1 MKPLRDMRVLALDS
15 AAEGALARLLTSFG
29 ADVRAVHHSAPESE
43 LPDAQFLIENMG
55 LPALKKAGFSRERIE
70 QINPRLIHVSV
81 TTFGSEGPRAGW
93 RGNELIA
100 SAMGGT
106 LRVTGDPDRPPVK
119 EALEACWFH
128 ADMVAAAGA
137 MAAWVELANTGRG
150 QHVDVSVQEVAFSRN
165 VNGVLVWQFDRRKLH
180 RVGGAL
186 NYGRATVRCIW
197 PLADGF
203 CFHTLMTGR
212 FGAPANQ
219 ALSDWIDET
228 GLANPL
234 QGVDWS
240 KYNRSTL
247 DPETR
252 RQWEQAIEA
261 FFSTRTRHEIATEG
275 RRRGINATVVAE
287 PGDVL
292 ADPHL
297 QARDF
302 WTRDQAGR
310 RTPSRFVAI
319 VEGSADASPRSPA
332 TTGELIPTTQLTA
345 CAGALNPTTQLTA
358 REGAATPME
367 PGSGDSRSHSRPGPL
382 KGLRVLDFSWALV
395 GSITTKVLGD
405 LGCDVVKVESRSRP
419 CLSRIDVQVNASRAD
434 SFDDKPWFAHLNTSK
449 RSLALDLK
457 LPQSREVLDPLL
469 DWADIVVENFSP
481 GTMARLGLDYAFLQ
495 KRHPG
500 LIMVSGSVY
509 GQTGPLAESW
519 GVDGTGAALSG
530 RTFLTG
536 WPDRSPV
543 IPGAVPYGD
552 VIVPY
557 VMAAATAAAVDYR
570 RRTGVGCHIDAA
582 MYEIC
587 VQQMHGAILAA
598 DRGERPTRQGNDD
611 ARMLH
616 QGVYP
621 AAGDDQWLAIT
632 LASQADWERLCAM
645 ARLDSTASPQA
656 SNAALTAWCRQHEA
670 HTLMEQLQAVGIAAG
685 VVQDIED
692 LMERD
697 PQIAARQGLIDL
709 HHPLLGKFGHVRTPI
724 SFSTSAT
731 SPYRAPSIGEHS
743 ITIAKDLCGLSDA
756 RIDELQ
762 QLGVFR

>member
-1 MKPLRDMRVLALDS
+1 MKPLEAAHAGGALEPLHEKQAGGTLKPLLQEEHAGGAMKLLKDMRVLALDD
-15 AAEGALARLLTSFG
+15 AADGALCRLLSSFG
-29 ADVRAVHHSAPESE
+29 ADVRRVHITTLANE
-43 LPDAQFLIENMG
+43 LPHAHFLVEGMG
-55 LPALKKAGFSRERIE
+55 VPALSRAGFERAHIE
-70 QINPRLIHVSV
+70 ELNPRLVHVSV
-81 TTFGSEGPRAGW
+81 TTFGSKGTRAEW
-93 RGNELIA
+93 RGGELIA

-106 LRVTGDPDRPPVK
+106 LRVTGDIDRSPVK
-119 EALEACWFH
+119 EALDACWFH

-137 MAAWVELANTGRG
+137 MAALVELTNTGRG

-165 VNGVLVWQFDRRKLH
+165 VNGILVWQFDRRKLQ

-219 ALSDWIDET
+219 ALSDWIDEI
-228 GLANPL
+228 GSSNPL
-234 QGVDWS
+234 RGVDWAR
-240 KYNRSTL
+240 YNRSTL
-247 DPETR
+247 DPQTR
-252 RQWEQAIEA
+252 REWEQAIEN
-261 FFSTRTRHEIATEG
+261 FFSTRTRHEISTEG

-287 PGDVL
+287 PSDVL
-292 ADPHL
+292 ADAHL
-297 QARDF
+297 EARDF
-302 WTRDQAGR
+302 WVRDDHGK
-310 RTPSRFVAI
+310 RTPSRFVSI
-319 VEGSADASPRSPA
+319 TEGSSPA
-332 TTGELIPTTQLTA
+332 PIRSDVR
-345 CAGALNPTTQLTA
+345 ALERT
-358 REGAATPME
+358 
-367 PGSGDSRSHSRPGPL
+367 GPL

-405 LGCDVVKVESRSRP
+405 LGCDVIKVETRSRP

-457 LPQSREVLDPLL
+457 LPRSREVLDPLL

-481 GTMARLGLDYAFLQ
+481 GTMARLGLDYASLQ
-495 KRHPG
+495 KRNPNV
-500 LIMVSGSVY
+500 IMVSGSVF

-536 WPDRSPV
+536 WPDRNPV

-570 RRTGVGCHIDAA
+570 RRTGKGCHIDAA

-587 VQQMHGAILAA
+587 VQQMHDAILAA
-598 DRGERPTRQGNDD
+598 EHGARPSRQGNNDPKVF
-611 ARMLH
+611 H
-616 QGVYP
+616 QGVY
-621 AAGDDQWLAIT
+621 ATTGEDQWIAIT
-632 LASQADWERLCAM
+632 LAAQSDWERLCAM
-645 ARLDSTASPQA
+645 ARLDPNQSPRDAEQA
-656 SNAALTAWCRQHEA
+656 LNAWTQQHAA
-670 HTLMEQLQAVGIAAG
+670 HTLMEQLQASGIAAG
-685 VVQDIED
+685 VVQDIQD
-692 LMERD
+692 LTERD
-697 PQIAARQGLIDL
+697 PQIAARHALL
-709 HHPLLGKFGHVRTPI
+709 NLEHPLLGVFGHVRTPI
-724 SFSTSAT
+724 DFSSTVI

-743 ITIAKDLCGLSDA
+743 LSIAEELCGLSA
-756 RIDELQ
+756 SRIEELER
-762 QLGVFR
+762 LGVFR

>member
-1 MKPLRDMRVLALDS
+1 MTPLHGLRVLALNE
-15 AAEGALARLLTSFG
+15 AAHGSLARMLATFG
-29 ADVRAVHHSAPESE
+29 AEAVPVSLALLAEEIPRAH
-43 LPDAQFLIENMG
+43 FLIEDIG
-55 LPALKKAGFSRERIE
+55 LPALRRAGFSRERIE
-70 QINPRLIHVSV
+70 QLNPRLVHVSV
-81 TTFGSEGPRAGW
+81 TTFGSEGPRAEW
-93 RGNELIA
+93 RGGELVA

-106 LRVTGDPDRPPVK
+106 LRVTGDVDRPPVK
-119 EALEACWFH
+119 EALDACWFH

-137 MAAWVELANTGRG
+137 MAALVELANTGKG
-150 QHVDVSVQEVAFSRN
+150 QHVDISVQEVAFSRN

-219 ALSDWIDET
+219 ALSDWIDEA
-228 GLANPL
+228 GLSNPL
-234 QGVDWS
+234 RGVDWTR
-240 KYNRSTL
+240 YNRSTL
-247 DPETR
+247 DPQTR
-252 RQWEQAIEA
+252 REWEQAIEA
-261 FFSTRTRHEIATEG
+261 FFSTRTRDEISTEG

-287 PGDVL
+287 PSDVL

-297 QARDF
+297 HARNF
-302 WTRDQAGR
+302 WTRDTEGKR
-310 RTPSRFVAI
+310 KPSRFVSMT
-319 VEGSADASPRSPA
+319 EGSTAVERAPA
-332 TTGELIPTTQLTA
+332 NTRANEPTTTER
-345 CAGALNPTTQLTA
+345 N
-358 REGAATPME
+358 
-367 PGSGDSRSHSRPGPL
+367 GPL

-405 LGCDVVKVESRSRP
+405 LGCDVIKVETRTRP

-449 RSLALDLK
+449 RSLALNLK
-457 LPQSREVLDPLL
+457 LPQSREVLNPLL

-481 GTMARLGLDYAFLQ
+481 GTMAKLGLDYASLQ
-495 KRHPG
+495 RRNPSV
-500 LIMVSGSVY
+500 IMVSGSVF

-536 WPDRSPV
+536 WPDRNPV

-557 VMAAATAAAVDYR
+557 VMAAATAAAVDHR
-570 RRTGVGCHIDAA
+570 RRTGKGCHIDAA

-587 VQQMHGAILAA
+587 VQQMHDAIVAA
-598 DRGERPTRQGNDD
+598 ENGTRPARSGNDD
-611 ARMLH
+611 KSVFH
-616 QGVYP
+616 QGVY
-621 AAGDDQWLAIT
+621 ATAGDDQWIAIA
-632 LASQADWERLCAM
+632 LYSLADWQQLCVLAK
-645 ARLDSTASPQA
+645 LDPTHDIAQTL
-656 SNAALTAWCRQHEA
+656 NAWCREQEA
-670 HTLMEQLQAVGIAAG
+670 QALMEQLQNQGIAAG

-692 LMERD
+692 LIEHD
-697 PQIAARQGLIDL
+697 PQIATRQALVNL
-709 HHPLLGKFGHVRTPI
+709 EHSLLGSFGHVRTPI
-724 SFSTSAT
+724 SFSMAST

-743 ITIAKDLCGLSDA
+743 LAIANDLCGLSAA
-756 RIDELQ
+756 RIEELER
-762 QLGVFR
+762 LGVFR